1 MPTTAGSDA
10 NVLTVAGI
18 GSPVSCDDGV
28 GLVLVEALSATTH
41 LPGVTT
47 CLWEDADALTL
58 AHRLLESG
66 QPVLIVDCA
75 DMGLQHGCW
84 RLFSEPDTGLKA
96 QSRTLSTHG
105 LGLAEALSIARALGF
120 SQEVHIFGIQPF
132 DLAPIGDLSAQMKGR
147 LPGLLEAL
155 QGVVE
160 SLASARGGRTV
171 SDSKRNP
178 NPHGGAPGAV
188 Q

>member
-1 MPTTAGSDA
+1 MPTTAGTENA
-10 NVLTVAGI
+10 GLTVAGI

-28 GLVLVEALSATTH
+28 GLTLVEALSETTR
-41 LPGVTT
+41 LPGVTA

-75 DMGLQHGCW
+75 DMGLESGSW
-84 RLFSEPDTGLKA
+84 RFFSARNAGLKV

-132 DLAPIGDLSAQMKGR
+132 DLAPVCDLSPAMKEC
-147 LPGLLEAL
+147 LPNLLKAL
-155 QGVVE
+155 EGAVG
-160 SLASARGGRTV
+160 SLASACGSGDPP
-171 SDSKRNP
+171 DSTQIP
-178 NPHGGAPGAV
+178 NPHSGAPGPV